1 MRTSCQR
8 RVGRSAW
15 GALALPAA
23 LVLAGLLLYGN
34 SAPPDNGGGDV
45 DPQRVIGSYTLLIG
59 ALWTSLIAV
68 MRRERQQAARRH
80 RQPDLM
86 ARVRGTARRS
96 TPARTTTRRAIHVRE
111 RL

>member
-1 MRTSCQR
+1 
-8 RVGRSAW
+8 
-15 GALALPAA
+15 
-23 LVLAGLLLYGN
+23 VLAGLLLYGN

-45 DPQRVIGSYTLLIG
+45 DPQRIIGSYTLLIG